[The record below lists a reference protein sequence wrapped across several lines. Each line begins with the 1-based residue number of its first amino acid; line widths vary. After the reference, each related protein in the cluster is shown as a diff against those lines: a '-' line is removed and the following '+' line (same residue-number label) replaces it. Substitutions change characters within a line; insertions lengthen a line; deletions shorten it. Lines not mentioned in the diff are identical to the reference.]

1 MQLRSWLSL
10 ATGLA
15 LLTRSPVQAADSYK
29 NHDEVLVVA
38 NTVSATK
45 PTLSLHRKVAHSDL
59 RCL

>member
-10 ATGLA
+10 TTGLA
-15 LLTRSPVQAADSYK
+15 LLTHSPVQAADAYK

-45 PTLSLHRKVAHSDL
+45 AAIVSAA
-59 RCL
+59 